1 MGLISNYLWGPQTPE
16 YTHTEAYL
24 LTSKT
29 LTFFRLFSLFA
40 SVAIYFW
47 CMGLHL
53 PTIQFLTIWGVTL
66 VPIYFICVCACYLI
80 YKENGSKAQSET
92 SYALWKLTI
101 ILCEVAFSLQVL
113 IPPYYWYF
121 LHPEGLGP
129 KQGAEFW
136 NTFCSHFV
144 VAALIWVEV
153 LLNKIRFYPKHIVI
167 ILSVGVI
174 YAMVN
179 CAYTKIQGAPVYFNL
194 TWDSITSVYLIMG
207 SFFVVCLGFLG
218 GCRFS
223 KVKFKAKQLCEAVD
237 EAVDKTM
244 DKTLDSSY

>member
-1 MGLISNYLWGPQTPE
+1 MGIVSNFLWGSKIPE
-16 YTHTEAYL
+16 YTHTDAYL

-40 SVAIYFW
+40 SIAIYFW

-53 PTIQFLTIWGVTL
+53 PTIKFLTIWGVTL
-66 VPIYFICVCACYLI
+66 VPIYFICVCACYLL
-80 YKENGSKAQSET
+80 YKENRNTTKSET
-92 SYALWKLTI
+92 SHALWKMTI

-121 LHPEGLGP
+121 LHPQGLGP

-153 LLNKIRFYPKHIVI
+153 LLNKIRFYPRHVLI
-167 ILSVGVI
+167 ILSVGVT
-174 YAMVN
+174 YAFVN
-179 CAYTKIQGAPVYFNL
+179 YAYTKIQGEPVYNNL
-194 TWDSITSVYLIMG
+194 TWDSFATLYLIMG
-207 SFFVVCLGFLG
+207 SFGVACLGFLG
-218 GCRFS
+218 AARFS
-223 KVKFKAKQLCEAVD
+223 NLKFKAKQIYEAVD
-237 EAVDKTM
+237 EAVDMTVEKALEVT
-244 DKTLDSSY
+244 K